1 MIFWYKNSFLASV
14 VSIIGCLAVC
24 VGVALYTEEGDIGS
38 AAICALIGIPL
49 AIAGKVI
56 SVRKEERRN

>member
-24 VGVALYTEEGDIGS
+24 VAFALYTEEGDIGS